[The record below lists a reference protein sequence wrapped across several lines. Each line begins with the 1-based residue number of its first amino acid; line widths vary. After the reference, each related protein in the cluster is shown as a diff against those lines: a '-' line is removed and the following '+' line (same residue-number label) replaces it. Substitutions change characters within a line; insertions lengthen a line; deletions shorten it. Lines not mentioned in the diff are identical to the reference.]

1 MKVQVYKYKAY
12 SENKELVTGTIH
24 AASKNEAIMLL
35 QSRSLAPISLS
46 EDTDKRFS
54 LASRKISRQD
64 LIDFTEAL
72 ATLVEADI
80 PLDRSL
86 LMLREISGNKKMG
99 HLVDNLR
106 QQVKEGS
113 MLAEAMKMYPEVFP
127 DMYIYMIQ
135 AGEENGILKELLPR
149 LENFLLN
156 EQDTRNQV
164 ISALIYPVILGV
176 VGFLS
181 VLLLLTFVVPRFAT
195 VFEGSG
201 AILPASTMFL
211 LWLSSQVRHY
221 GWAIMLLP
229 GILFFLLRYIN
240 AAEEFREKKDDL
252 LLHVPL
258 FGNILLLKE
267 SASLAKTMGAL
278 LRAGVPLA
286 RALSTTK
293 SILRNRKLRNDI
305 DEIEKNVRGGMSLGY
320 AFQERGTFPD
330 LLSQLITVG
339 EESGSTAEIFE
350 KLGDTFD
357 KNVKKQTE
365 RFVALL
371 EPFMILT
378 LGIVVGGIVIIML
391 SSVMSMNDIGM

>member
-46 EDTDKRFS
+46 EDTGKRFS